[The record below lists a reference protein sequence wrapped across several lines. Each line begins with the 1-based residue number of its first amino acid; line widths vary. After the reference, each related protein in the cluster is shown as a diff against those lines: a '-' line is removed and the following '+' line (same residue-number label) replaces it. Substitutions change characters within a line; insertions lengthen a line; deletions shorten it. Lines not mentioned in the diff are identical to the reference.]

1 MQRKAFSMLE
11 VMIALVIT
19 AVAFLPIYNLFRFGS
34 QGAVNNIHE
43 VTASNYAAD
52 LINFVR
58 DIRAHQIE
66 TVAGSSNKIT
76 LSSDEQIAAFFSK
89 IGLTAPPPVEKPFIR
104 RLELEKF
111 KGNDVSGI
119 AGISGWLKDLIFNR
133 KAVPN
138 YLICVKV
145 AFPRMNSSEKD
156 DVTLLSMAMD

>member
-1 MQRKAFSMLE
+1 MLE
-11 VMIALVIT
+11 ILIALVIT

-76 LSSDEQIAAFFSK
+76 LSSDEQIATFFSK
-89 IGLTAPPPVEKPFIR
+89 IGLTAPPPVEKPFMR

-111 KGNDVSGI
+111 KGRDVTGPGGI
-119 AGISGWLKDLIFNR
+119 VGWLKDLINR
-133 KAVPN
+133 RRSVSN

-145 AFPRMNSSEKD
+145 AFPRMNTSEND
-156 DVTLLSMAMD
+156 DVTLFSMAMD

>member
-11 VMIALVIT
+11 ILISLIVV

-34 QGAVNNIHE
+34 QGAVNNIYE

-58 DIRAHQIE
+58 DIRSHQIK
-66 TVAGSSNKIT
+66 TVAGNSNKIT
-76 LSSDEQIAAFFSK
+76 LSSDEQIATFFSR
-89 IGLTAPPPVEKPFIR
+89 IGLTAPPPVKTPFSR

-111 KGNDVSGI
+111 SGRDVTGP
-119 AGISGWLKDLIFNR
+119 AGIIGWLSDLINKR
-133 KAVPN
+133 RSVPN

-145 AFPRMNSSEKD
+145 EFPRMNSSEKD
-156 DVTLLSMAMD
+156 DVTLFSMAMD